1 MARSPSKAG
10 PTHYQILQVHP
21 AAPLDLI
28 TAAYWRLVGQ
38 AQASPPDKASEVAVY
53 HLTRSYQVLA
63 DPHARAEYDVFL
75 GVPSEPLPPPVP
87 ARRKSSWVSA
97 LWQGEPGSRLADD
110 PGVDYYEL
118 LRLDP
123 LANPTIVREAYA
135 SMRNCYL
142 RLAELGKVTP
152 ALVELLEE
160 AHEVISDPER
170 RRQYDRARKRA
181 RPLHSSN
188 GSRASTPEN
197 GKEATAGSQGDQP
210 SASNAGGKG
219 RRKGS
224 PPAKADRNQE
234 KVEASSKP
242 PPGRTQPGSKPVGK
256 APAEARPKGK
266 AVAGRSRA
274 AFRAKGPRVVL
285 DRPTTDNGRSSWRS
299 DEEEEGVDSGATLRA
314 VHSLALTSASALA
327 KGGKKSIGIVR

>member
-38 AQASPPDKASEVAVY
+38 AQTAVPDKASEVAVY

-63 DPHARAEYDVFL
+63 DSHSRAEYDVFL
-75 GVPSEPLPPPVP
+75 GIPSDQLPPQVP
-87 ARRKSSWVSA
+87 KRRKSSWVSA
-97 LWQGEPGSRLADD
+97 IWQTEPGSAPAED

-123 LANPTIVREAYA
+123 LANSAIIAEAYA

-152 ALVELLEE
+152 ALVDLLEE

-170 RRQYDRARKRA
+170 RRQYDRARKKAKPSISTNGA
-181 RPLHSSN
+181 REQKPDSGNGGPTKGQSAEAPASSSD
-188 GSRASTPEN
+188 GA
-197 GKEATAGSQGDQP
+197 
-210 SASNAGGKG
+210 G

-224 PPAKADRNQE
+224 SPAKVDRNRA
-234 KVEASSKP
+234 KDEAGASKAM
-242 PPGRTQPGSKPVGK
+242 RAKTQPGTKPAGK
-256 APAEARPKGK
+256 SRSVVTRHGPGRGRGRWRDAKSRP
-266 AVAGRSRA
+266 VAGIEFSVRPGKRRQDVD
-274 AFRAKGPRVVL
+274 FRRQEGLPDVAEHIP
-285 DRPTTDNGRSSWRS
+285 GR
-299 DEEEEGVDSGATLRA
+299 
-314 VHSLALTSASALA
+314 
-327 KGGKKSIGIVR
+327 